1 MYSMSKK
8 ILENSEKI
16 PLLSAKGKH
25 EKHRVIL
32 KTENNIDIVSQ
43 DENFD
48 KCHLISKDFFGN
60 VNGINKETSAETEV
74 SDKLRDVAQEL
85 KTNCNGH
92 ILTHGRFSRKQE
104 NIMSEFG
111 FVQLP
116 RFLLEDPR
124 WNGIKIKYRHVLFTI
139 LKKCVWKK
147 TAHNIHGNVIYLEP
161 GQLAVSYRQLVEWCN
176 EDVCFKEDHVD
187 KNLVERAV
195 SVFLKFQIVRQHVR
209 HQKMILTVTLPGYYE
224 EKKNQTET
232 ACETEP
238 RQYRDIKEES
248 EEKRR
253 REDVAKRSDSEY
265 GGVGEIA
272 AAKKSPLS
280 NGSKRKKI
288 SKQDSEIL
296 AECCKRWGITEKC
309 QSIWLSKFSLDY
321 IISHLD
327 IMEKKPSSQI
337 ENYEKWMEMALK
349 KDYAECEKNRQANLD
364 FIKEFK
370 EKNGWTEMEILKQ
383 YCKFHVPDGDV
394 IDYPYTLD
402 PEMFQQIVK
411 NKFNT
416 FRGL

>member
-60 VNGINKETSAETEV
+60 VNGINKETSAQTEV

-85 KTNCNGH
+85 EKNLDSP

-104 NIMSEFG
+104 NIMSDSG
-111 FVQLP
+111 FTKLP
-116 RFLLEDPR
+116 RSLTEDPR
-124 WNGIKIKYRHVLFTI
+124 WLSMRLKYQKVFLTLLRKCYFSKSKFSIDGNIIEI
-139 LKKCVWKK
+139 L
-147 TAHNIHGNVIYLEP
+147 P
-161 GQLAVSYRQLVEWCN
+161 GQICVSLRQLVDWCN
-176 EDVCFKEDHVD
+176 EGVVYKEDKID
-187 KNLVERAV
+187 KNIVERSV
-195 SVFLKFQIVRQHVR
+195 SLFFKIRIARHEVR
-209 HQKMILTVTLPGYYE
+209 HGRSVITITIPGYYE
-224 EKKNQTET
+224 ENKNETET
-232 ACETEP
+232 PTETQP
-238 RQYRDIKEES
+238 RHNRDSKEDDKEEK
-248 EEKRR
+248 EYI
-253 REDVAKRSDSEY
+253 AKRSDSEY

-272 AAKKSPLS
+272 VAKKSPLS
-280 NGSKRKKI
+280 NGRKRKKI